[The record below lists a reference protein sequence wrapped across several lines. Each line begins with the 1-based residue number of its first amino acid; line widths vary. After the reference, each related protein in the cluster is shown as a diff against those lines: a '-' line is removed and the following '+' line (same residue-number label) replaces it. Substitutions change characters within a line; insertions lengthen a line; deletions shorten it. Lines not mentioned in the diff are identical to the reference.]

1 MNKKLQLAVLAS
13 MLLAGC
19 QTLTSQNEVATD
31 DQPTMQTAPS
41 ARSAL
46 DRSAEDAR
54 LTVWQRA
61 SQSMQMEIPQQADVI
76 AYRNWYL
83 NHPRYL
89 TSVTKRAAP
98 YLYLVMEELD
108 KRNMPMELVL
118 LPIVESA
125 YNPNARSPSNAVG
138 LWQFTPGT
146 GQRYGL
152 KRDYWY
158 DGRKDIHASTMAAL
172 DYLEKLHGDFNGNWF
187 HAIAAYNAGEGRIQ
201 KAVDQSMRQGKNGDF
216 WSLNLPRQT
225 TEYVPRLLALADIIK
240 NADQYGVKL
249 PTHPNRQ
256 QWQLIDAGGQVSL
269 AVVADMAGISTDE
282 LKRLNPGYLRNS
294 TASNGPQ
301 HLLVPKRGA
310 RELELALAELPR
322 QQRLKPGEQFVLPG
336 EDDHLMVAEERRS
349 KSSGKRQ
356 PRVIEYKVQPG
367 DNLWSISKA
376 HGITKQQLLS
386 WNRNASK
393 SLKPGQVLKL
403 QTNALSARKGRA
415 YEVRRGDSLSSIAQQ
430 FEVSVDDLV
439 RWNSLGNRH
448 SLKPGQKLVIN
459 EKRSGA

>member
-31 DQPTMQTAPS
+31 DQPTMQTAPV
-41 ARSAL
+41 ARSAR
-46 DRSAEDAR
+46 DRSEE
-54 LTVWQRA
+54 LSTLSVWQRA
-61 SQSMQMEIPQQADVI
+61 SQSMKMDIPQQADVI
-76 AYRNWYL
+76 TYRNWYL
-83 NHPRYL
+83 KHPRYL
-89 TSVTKRAAP
+89 NTVTERAAP
-98 YLYLVMEELD
+98 YLFLVMEELD
-108 KRNMPMELVL
+108 KRNMPAELAL

-125 YNPNARSPSNAVG
+125 YNPLARSPSNAVG

-146 GQRYGL
+146 GVRYGL
-152 KRDYWY
+152 KRDAWY
-158 DGRKDIHASTMAAL
+158 DGRRDVHASTIAAL
-172 DYLEKLHGDFNGNWF
+172 DYLAKLHGDFNGDWF
-187 HAIAAYNAGEGRIQ
+187 NAIAAYNAGEGRIQ
-201 KAVDQSMRQGKNGDF
+201 KAVDQSIRQGKQGDF

-240 NADQYGVKL
+240 NADRYGVKL
-249 PTHPNRQ
+249 PPHPNRQ

-269 AVVADMAGISTDE
+269 AVVADMAGISTNE

-294 TASNGPQ
+294 TSSSGPH

-322 QQRLKPGEQFVLPG
+322 QQRLKPGEQFALPS
-336 EDDHLMVAEERRS
+336 EDDHLMLAEMRRTKVA
-349 KSSGKRQ
+349 GKRQ
-356 PRVIEYKVQPG
+356 ARTIEYKVKPG
-367 DNLWSISKA
+367 DSLWSISKA
-376 HGITKQQLLS
+376 HGVTKQQLLS

-393 SLKPGQVLKL
+393 ALKPGQVLKL
-403 QTNALSARKGRA
+403 QTSSSNRKARA
-415 YEVRRGDSLSSIAQQ
+415 YEVRHGDSLSSIAQQ

-439 RWNSLGNRH
+439 RWNSLENRH

-459 EKRSGA
+459 DKRSGA